1 MKKTSGPSRKRTKN
15 VYSLRDFGHSL
26 QEAPR
31 STPVARAGNLSADG
45 RRADIQHIP
54 LESQS
59 RPSSSATPPVDYDDD
74 WLDMP
79 SEVNNMEPM
88 SRARKRKWYAT
99 TDDAL
104 RHWVANFRDAYLR
117 VLVTREGR
125 MGQDSTCSCGEHAK
139 YRCTECFGG
148 RIYCQGCIVEAH
160 RLRPLCRI
168 EGWNGAFFDRKELR
182 SLGLRVQL
190 GHTDNQRC
198 LRAHPGRDKFVVVAP
213 NGLHHVAVDFCQ
225 CRLSSSAHRWEQ
237 LLSYGWY
244 PATPDNP
251 QSAVTIS
258 TLRLFHAVSL
268 QGKTTVYHFFNALAK
283 ITDNTGSRAFKR
295 RYQLVLRVVRQ
306 WRNLRALKRG
316 GMGNDP
322 DRTTAETREGELA
335 VECIACPKPGVNL
348 PEGWEKAPPEMQYL
362 YAIFLAI
369 DACFRLKRK
378 KVSSW
383 SADPSIQDGWAYF
396 VRHLEY
402 SEFVKLLGEQKEM
415 STCTGLAALDHANTK
430 YSQGYAAT
438 GCGMITCGRHETVP
452 KNGVADLQ
460 AGEKYGNMDYVW
472 VKNLKERLL
481 KMPPALR
488 VRLADYVLKF
498 VIPKL
503 HILGHLKLCQ
513 ELFSLLYMLGAAQ
526 ADMEGIERIWS
537 SSGLMGA
544 STREMGP
551 GSRQDTLD
559 DFWHYWNWNKVVGM
573 GLTLRTR
580 FLKATKEL
588 ARQKAALEE
597 FSEHQQEE
605 VPIWRKAVNDFETGA
620 SPVNPYQ
627 LPPSGPTLREVE
639 LELAREEQAK
649 ERNSATVPG
658 DVEETM
664 TQFLMLRL
672 EIEGQQR
679 QLAADMLQNRSPT
692 AKELTEFVT
701 RRTRMTRQIKKLR
714 LLQRKYS
721 PGALQHLATATGA
734 ADAADAAEAEHT
746 PLLLPSALTPS
757 ETHPP
762 LSVPGLATAEA
773 RLRDGQCSESLD
785 LIRHGLTV
793 KKRLQTYKKLNAR
806 RQHQNT
812 RSRGLVDNQQ
822 RKIDLAAG
830 TYRQARSAR
839 LALAHAAGPS
849 DWRLLDKGDL
859 RMLEDE
865 EEARKRKQ
873 RAMKGKRKEAAQLD
887 ENGEVRGVPGMGE
900 KTRLISWIWFSAGQ
914 SGGIMQENMHE
925 GVRVEWCKAYARV
938 KRWKEEVLLLQEEMV
953 RCLRTLEWQA
963 TVWDERAKAEHY
975 RGKIVYG
982 AIHLEGAIAL
992 AGRQAALR
1000 RKLSHRFRQLW
1011 SSLTSAIE
1019 GSSAAASDESSG
1031 VDEPDSAHGNGSDVD
1046 SGEEDKEP
1054 AARRD
1059 QTPGGQA
1066 DAGGSNAEGAGE
1078 DEEEGSADTDGEEIA
1093 TRVAQ
1098 MNELLAIQF
1107 ASTREYED
1115 DF

>member
-1 MKKTSGPSRKRTKN
+1 MPKPINAVQR
-15 VYSLRDFGHSL
+15 
-26 QEAPR
+26 PR
-31 STPVARAGNLSADG
+31 EN
-45 RRADIQHIP
+45 
-54 LESQS
+54 
-59 RPSSSATPPVDYDDD
+59 
-74 WLDMP
+74 
-79 SEVNNMEPM
+79 
-88 SRARKRKWYAT
+88 
-99 TDDAL
+99 
-104 RHWVANFRDAYLR
+104 
-117 VLVTREGR
+117 
-125 MGQDSTCSCGEHAK
+125 
-139 YRCTECFGG
+139 RCPH
-148 RIYCQGCIVEAH
+148 V
-160 RLRPLCRI
+160 
-168 EGWNGAFFDRKELR
+168 
-182 SLGLRVQL
+182 
-190 GHTDNQRC
+190 
-198 LRAHPGRDKFVVVAP
+198 HPGRDKFVVVAP

-251 QSAVTIS
+251 QSVVTIS

-268 QGKTTVYHFFNALAK
+268 QGKTTVHHFFNALAK
-283 ITDNTGSRAFKR
+283 ITDNTGSRAFKVSVLLFN
-295 RYQLVLRVVRQ
+295 LVLRVVRQ

-335 VECIACPKPGVNL
+335 VECITCPKPRVNL
-348 PEGWEKAPPEMQYL
+348 PEGWEKAPPEMQ
-362 YAIFLAI
+362 
-369 DACFRLKRK
+369 K

-383 SADPSIQDGWAYF
+383 STDPSIQYGWAYF

-415 STCTGLAALDHANTK
+415 STCTSLAALDHANTK

-438 GCGMITCGRHETVP
+438 GCGMITCGCHEIVP

-460 AGEKYGNMDYVW
+460 AGEKYGNMDYVIASAW
-472 VKNLKERLL
+472 RHLRTLRFFLL
-481 KMPPALR
+481 SYDIMCQW
-488 VRLADYVLKF
+488 
-498 VIPKL
+498 
-503 HILGHLKLCQ
+503 LCQ
-513 ELFSLLYMLGAAQ
+513 ELFSLLYTLGAAQ

-544 STREMGP
+544 STQEMGL
-551 GSRQDTLD
+551 GLRQDTLD

-573 GLTLRTR
+573 
-580 FLKATKEL
+580 
-588 ARQKAALEE
+588 
-597 FSEHQQEE
+597 
-605 VPIWRKAVNDFETGA
+605 AVNDFETGA

-664 TQFLMLRL
+664 TQFLMLGL
-672 EIEGQQR
+672 EIEVQQR

-692 AKELTEFVT
+692 AKEFTEFVT

-734 ADAADAAEAEHT
+734 ADTADAAEVEHT

-762 LSVPGLATAEA
+762 LSVPGLATTEA

-793 KKRLQTYKKLNAR
+793 KKRLQTYKKLNVR

-830 TYRQARSAR
+830 TYRQAHSAR

-859 RMLEDE
+859 QMLEDE

-873 RAMKGKRKEAAQLD
+873 RVMKGKRKEAAQLD
-887 ENGEVRGVPGMGE
+887 KNGEVQGVPGMGE
-900 KTRLISWIWFSAGQ
+900 KTCLISWIWFSAGQ

-925 GVRVEWCKAYARV
+925 GVRVEWCKAYAWV

-953 RCLRTLEWQA
+953 RCLCTLEWQA
-963 TVWDERAKAEHY
+963 TVWDERAKVEHY
-975 RGKIVYG
+975 RGKIMYG
-982 AIHLEGAIAL
+982 VIHLEGAIAL

-1000 RKLSHRFRQLW
+1000 RKLSHRFCQLW

-1031 VDEPDSAHGNGSDVD
+1031 VNEPDSAHGNSSDVD
-1046 SGEEDKEP
+1046 SGEEDEEP

-1078 DEEEGSADTDGEEIA
+1078 DKEEGSADTDGEEIA

-1098 MNELLAIQF
+1098 MNELLAIQS

-1115 DF
+1115 NF

>member
-1 MKKTSGPSRKRTKN
+1 
-15 VYSLRDFGHSL
+15 
-26 QEAPR
+26 
-31 STPVARAGNLSADG
+31 
-45 RRADIQHIP
+45 
-54 LESQS
+54 
-59 RPSSSATPPVDYDDD
+59 
-74 WLDMP
+74 
-79 SEVNNMEPM
+79 
-88 SRARKRKWYAT
+88 
-99 TDDAL
+99 
-104 RHWVANFRDAYLR
+104 
-117 VLVTREGR
+117 
-125 MGQDSTCSCGEHAK
+125 
-139 YRCTECFGG
+139 
-148 RIYCQGCIVEAH
+148 
-160 RLRPLCRI
+160 
-168 EGWNGAFFDRKELR
+168 
-182 SLGLRVQL
+182 
-190 GHTDNQRC
+190 
-198 LRAHPGRDKFVVVAP
+198 
-213 NGLHHVAVDFCQ
+213 
-225 CRLSSSAHRWEQ
+225 
-237 LLSYGWY
+237 
-244 PATPDNP
+244 
-251 QSAVTIS
+251 
-258 TLRLFHAVSL
+258 
-268 QGKTTVYHFFNALAK
+268 
-283 ITDNTGSRAFKR
+283 
-295 RYQLVLRVVRQ
+295 
-306 WRNLRALKRG
+306 
-316 GMGNDP
+316 MGNDP
-322 DRTTAETREGELA
+322 DRTAAETREGELA

-362 YAIFLAI
+362 YTIFLAI
-369 DACFRLKRK
+369 DTCFRLKRK

-402 SEFVKLLGEQKEM
+402 SKFVKLLGEQKEM

-438 GCGMITCGRHETVP
+438 GCGMITCGCHEIVP
-452 KNGVADLQ
+452 KNGIADLQ
-460 AGEKYGNMDYVW
+460 AGEKYW

-513 ELFSLLYMLGAAQ
+513 ELFSLLYTLGAAQ

-544 STREMGP
+544 STWEMGP

-573 GLTLRTR
+573 
-580 FLKATKEL
+580 EL
-588 ARQKAALEE
+588 ARQKAVLQE

-605 VPIWRKAVNDFETGA
+605 VPIWRKAVNNFEMGA

-627 LPPSGPTLREVE
+627 LLQSGPTLWEVE

-664 TQFLMLRL
+664 TQFLMLGL

-679 QLAADMLQNRSPT
+679 QLAADMLQNWSPT

-734 ADAADAAEAEHT
+734 ADAANAAEAEHT

-812 RSRGLVDNQQ
+812 RSRGLVDSQQ

-830 TYRQARSAR
+830 TYRQAHSAR

-849 DWRLLDKGDL
+849 D
-859 RMLEDE
+859 
-865 EEARKRKQ
+865 
-873 RAMKGKRKEAAQLD
+873 
-887 ENGEVRGVPGMGE
+887 
-900 KTRLISWIWFSAGQ
+900 
-914 SGGIMQENMHE
+914 
-925 GVRVEWCKAYARV
+925 
-938 KRWKEEVLLLQEEMV
+938 
-953 RCLRTLEWQA
+953 
-963 TVWDERAKAEHY
+963 
-975 RGKIVYG
+975 
-982 AIHLEGAIAL
+982 
-992 AGRQAALR
+992 
-1000 RKLSHRFRQLW
+1000 
-1011 SSLTSAIE
+1011 
-1019 GSSAAASDESSG
+1019 
-1031 VDEPDSAHGNGSDVD
+1031 
-1046 SGEEDKEP
+1046 
-1054 AARRD
+1054 
-1059 QTPGGQA
+1059 
-1066 DAGGSNAEGAGE
+1066 
-1078 DEEEGSADTDGEEIA
+1078 
-1093 TRVAQ
+1093 
-1098 MNELLAIQF
+1098 
-1107 ASTREYED
+1107 
-1115 DF
+1115 

>member
-1 MKKTSGPSRKRTKN
+1 MSICCEILATRSRKRLN
-15 VYSLRDFGHSL
+15 PLRLLELGIYRLTGAVPTSNTFPL
-26 QEAPR
+26 RAK
-31 STPVARAGNLSADG
+31 VACRA
-45 RRADIQHIP
+45 Q
-54 LESQS
+54 
-59 RPSSSATPPVDYDDD
+59 ATPPVDYDDD

-88 SRARKRKWYAT
+88 SRARKRKWYTT

-104 RHWVANFRDAYLR
+104 HHWVANFRDAYLR
-117 VLVTREGR
+117 VLVTREGG
-125 MGQDSTCSCGEHAK
+125 MGQDSACSCGEHAK
-139 YRCTECFGG
+139 YQCTECFGG
-148 RIYCQGCIVEAH
+148 RMYCQGCIVEAH
-160 RLRPLCRI
+160 RLRPLCCI

-182 SLGLRVQL
+182 LLGLRVQL

-198 LRAHPGRDKFVVVAP
+198 P
-213 NGLHHVAVDFCQ
+213 
-225 CRLSSSAHRWEQ
+225 LSTEQFRPLLEQ

-251 QSAVTIS
+251 QRAVTIS
-258 TLRLFHAVSL
+258 TLQLFHAVSL
-268 QGKTTVYHFFNALAK
+268 QGKTT
-283 ITDNTGSRAFKR
+283 
-295 RYQLVLRVVRQ
+295 
-306 WRNLRALKRG
+306 WRNLHALKLG

-362 YAIFLAI
+362 YTIFLAI
-369 DACFRLKRK
+369 DACFHLKRK

-438 GCGMITCGRHETVP
+438 GCGMITCGHHEIVP
-452 KNGVADLQ
+452 ENGIADLQ

-481 KMPPALR
+481 KMLLALR

-513 ELFSLLYMLGAAQ
+513 ELFSLLYTLGAAQ
-526 ADMEGIERIWS
+526 ADMEGIEHIWS

-544 STREMGP
+544 SMREMGP
-551 GSRQDTLD
+551 GSCQDTLD

-658 DVEETM
+658 NMEETM
-664 TQFLMLRL
+664 TQFLMLGL

-701 RRTRMTRQIKKLR
+701 RRTRMTRQIKKLTSR
-714 LLQRKYS
+714 PL
-721 PGALQHLATATGA
+721 PGT
-734 ADAADAAEAEHT
+734 ADAADAVEAEHT

-757 ETHPP
+757 ETHPL

-785 LIRHGLTV
+785 LICHGLT
-793 KKRLQTYKKLNAR
+793 
-806 RQHQNT
+806 NT
-812 RSRGLVDNQQ
+812 HSRGLVDNQQ

-849 DWRLLDKGDL
+849 DWRLG
-859 RMLEDE
+859 E
-865 EEARKRKQ
+865 EEKAVGDE
-873 RAMKGKRKEAAQLD
+873 GKRKEAAQLD

-900 KTRLISWIWFSAGQ
+900 KTCLISWIWFSAGQ

-953 RCLRTLEWQA
+953 RCLHTLEWQA
-963 TVWDERAKAEHY
+963 TVWDERAKAEQLPWED
-975 RGKIVYG
+975 R
-982 AIHLEGAIAL
+982 
-992 AGRQAALR
+992 
-1000 RKLSHRFRQLW
+1000 LW

-1046 SGEEDKEP
+1046 SGEEDEEP
-1054 AARRD
+1054 AARCD

-1078 DEEEGSADTDGEEIA
+1078 DEEEGSTDTDGEDIA

-1098 MNELLAIQF
+1098 MNELLAIQS